1 MFLDIFRFFIEK
13 VMMLEVTIL
22 AEKELANANRE
33 EEAINDI
40 PVINERNDDTEVID
54 KMVEDEIKA
63 QTLNRLSKAEMFYL

>member
-33 EEAINDI
+33 EEAINGI
-40 PVINERNDDTEVID
+40 LFNERNDDTEVID
-54 KMVEDEIKA
+54 RMVEDEIEA
-63 QTLNRLSKAEMFYL
+63 LTSTL